1 MAACVAASLA
11 MRDPSRQG
19 VRVCAVVFLPQTQF
33 LAERFEKIKD
43 I

>member
-11 MRDPSRQG
+11 MRDSSRQG
-19 VRVCAVVFLPQTQF
+19 VRVCAVVFLPQKQF
-33 LAERFEKIKD
+33 LAEKIREIKD